1 MDYSI
6 LNLMN
11 GVPYE
16 RLNSSGFDADEFVQP
31 DMLQPRRN
39 AARIAEIQNR
49 LAEIAEEKKKYSLE
63 EDMGKYKF
71 LYDADPSTLTSYKQN
86 MRTAEQTEKIRKAT
100 EDATKAS
107 NAQTAWKQLLIDEE
121 AEKYNLSAMQNKAK
135 QALESGN
142 KAEYIA
148 AKNDEARA
156 NAKLSRISK
165 DKELFKNKFAKM
177 LGIEDKAEDEAIVGY
192 DEAADNDLKKIGDL
206 EKLVADISTETDKLR
221 QRPDSMQK
229 VNKAEL
235 IGNARKNLADFKQR
249 AGNLKLTLAPGR
261 YAELEKS
268 ITEFEDAIPKFKKG
282 QSTVATRE
290 DYEKRILSNGKL
302 RNQTGL
308 ASLGEKYLVQAK
320 QFFPEYAAQF
330 DAAIQDAVMQGKK

>member
-11 GVPYE
+11 GTPYE

-39 AARIAEIQNR
+39 TARIAEIEKR

-86 MRTAEQTEKIRKAT
+86 MRNAEQTEKIRKAT

-107 NAQTAWKQLLIDEE
+107 NAQTAWKQLIIDEE
-121 AEKYNLSAMQNKAK
+121 AEKYNLAANQNKAK

-142 KAEYIA
+142 KSEYLA

-156 NAKLSRISK
+156 SAKLSRIAKEK
-165 DKELFKNKFAKM
+165 DMYKDKFAKM
-177 LGIEDKAEDEAIVGY
+177 LGMEDKAEDEAIAGY
-192 DEAADNDLKKIGDL
+192 DEAADANLTQLGNLDQ
-206 EKLVADISTETDKLR
+206 LVADISSETDNLR
-221 QRPDSMQK
+221 QRPDAMQK
-229 VNKAEL
+229 MNKNEL
-235 IGNARKNLADFKQR
+235 IGNARKKLAEFRQR
-249 AGNLKLTLAPGR
+249 AAELKNTLSPTR

-268 ITEFEDAIPKFKKG
+268 INEYEDSIPKFKKG
-282 QSTVATRE
+282 QPVKLTKEAFGKMSAPQLVNMG
-290 DYEKRILSNGKL
+290 KRTLL
-302 RNQTGL
+302 
-308 ASLGEKYLVQAK
+308 KYKSQGWTNPYLDKAIAAAK
-320 QFFPEYAAQF
+320 
-330 DAAIQDAVMQGKK
+330 